1 MTELITKE
9 FGPLKMKALG
19 TVLFLDGEMKY
30 WVWTPYD
37 KCSFRCVYCSVE
49 AQGKSKPLITK
60 EEIAPLLDDFHRQ
73 VDNTYPFVIGTRADP
88 YPAEEAEYQLTRHAL
103 QELAKRPEIRTVLI
117 THGAMITRD
126 LDILK
131 TMPNLEKV
139 GISITHHD
147 DEQLKSIEPG
157 APGFR
162 DRIEA
167 AIKVHEAGLPL
178 VVNIA
183 PWIPDFT
190 DVEKIARELPAD
202 VEVNVAVLSYNLH
215 NRDLTRHLFGREV
228 SSAERVFSKQ
238 FPNQEVINQAYLK
251 AHQQTGGG
259 SKGNLKWLIPPGS
272 GKNYINT
279 LPNP

>member
-9 FGPLKMKALG
+9 YGPLKMKSIG
-19 TVLFLDGEMKY
+19 NILFLDGEMKY

-60 EEIAPLLDDFHRQ
+60 EEIGPLLDDFQRQ
-73 VDNTYPFVIGTRADP
+73 VNRKYPFVIGTRADP
-88 YPAEEAEYQLTRHAL
+88 YPIEELEHGLTRHAL
-103 QELAKRPEIRTVLI
+103 MELAKRPKIRTVVI
-117 THGAMITRD
+117 SHGDIITRD
-126 LDILK
+126 IDILK
-131 TMPNLEKV
+131 TMHNLEKV

-147 DEQLKSIEPG
+147 DEQLKLIEPG
-157 APGFR
+157 APPFR
-162 DRIEA
+162 ARIEA
-167 AIKVHEAGLPL
+167 AIKLHEAGLPL

-190 DVEKIARELPAD
+190 DADKIARELPPE
-202 VEVNVAVLSYNLH
+202 VEINVAVLSYNLH
-215 NRDLTRHLFGREV
+215 NSELTKHLFGRDV
-228 SSAERVFSKQ
+228 SSAQRVFGKQ
-238 FPNQEVINQAYLK
+238 FPTQEIMNQKYLD
-251 AHQQTGGG
+251 AHRQTGAGTR
-259 SKGNLKWLIPPGS
+259 GNLKWLIPPGS